1 MNSAMRIKH
10 FAQSPD
16 EATSLSLKRSREGED
31 DEEMLLRKNDEST
44 SEQTATV
51 GAKRAREDETQEHRK
66 K

>member
-1 MNSAMRIKH
+1 MMK
-10 FAQSPD
+10 
-16 EATSLSLKRSREGED
+16 KRYTE
-31 DEEMLLRKNDEST
+31 KNDEST

>member
-1 MNSAMRIKH
+1 MRIKH

-16 EATSLSLKRSREGED
+16 EATSVSLKRSREENMMKKRYT
-31 DEEMLLRKNDEST
+31 EKNDEST